1 MTFYKNLTIFA
12 GAGISSAG
20 VDAIH
25 TVITQA
31 ITGGFVSEDEPP
43 C

>member
-1 MTFYKNLTIFA
+1 VTFYKNLTIFA

-31 ITGGFVSEDEPP
+31 ITGGLVSEDEPP